1 MTASAALPAPEQQ
14 AAQGTAH
21 GIRTKTVMIDNYD
34 SFTWNVVGLLAQLG
48 ADVVVFRNDQVSID
62 QLKEIAPR
70 NILLTGPGHPRDAGI
85 SMQVI
90 HEFAGVIPILG
101 VCLGEQCMFEAYG
114 GTVKYAGEI
123 VHGKTSPVSHDGK
136 GLYKG
141 VSQGIEVTRYHS
153 LSGDI
158 NHAGDKYTL
167 PDCLE
172 ITITTQSGVV
182 MGVRHRKFTIEGVQY
197 HPESIA
203 SEEGARLFANFL
215 SWEGGSWDTMIER
228 QAQWIPHSRSYYFI
242 FRPVHTSIVKN
253 ERKRIDPIGG
263 SIVGSGIPIS
273 KISKLN
279 STGAV
284 VNGSSATE
292 SILEKIKRQRLQDVS
307 QTIRI
312 PGRSL
317 SDLKRSLS
325 LGLAP
330 RQIDFPSR
338 ILSAQPNVAVL
349 AEIKRASPSKGAIDM
364 GAHAPSQAVLYATS
378 GASAISVL
386 TEPTWFKG
394 SLEDLR
400 QTRLILDKIEDR
412 PAVLL
417 KDFVVDEYQ
426 IYEARLAGADTVLL
440 IVAILLE
447 DGIFHARLHTFT
459 VDMSRTSSLAS
470 MVPKETILIALSGIT
485 GRKDVEK
492 YISGGAMGVL
502 VGEHIMKAKNKREF
516 IRELIGLPTAMEI
529 SSSNRIEA
537 EKSPLVK
544 ICGITNEQDAI
555 VAAEAGADFLGLIF
569 AKSPRQ
575 IDSKRA
581 KHIID
586 SVLASTKSSGESV
599 DRLSLPT
606 VENVFT
612 PVREWYLKTNAH
624 VRTYISQQNPK
635 RPLFVGVFSDT
646 GFEEINKIV
655 RETGLDIVQ
664 LHGHEDV
671 KLVAPLICVPV
682 IKAIHVYA
690 DDSLASVVK
699 RIEEG
704 TNVLLGVL
712 LDTGVKGVTQ
722 QGGSGSTF
730 DWSLAEKVGREF
742 GIPIWMAG
750 GLDADNVQQ
759 ALSQG
764 GSLVVGVDIASGVE
778 GSNKGQKDAR
788 KVNAFVTNAKRSV

>member
-1 MTASAALPAPEQQ
+1 
-14 AAQGTAH
+14 
-21 GIRTKTVMIDNYD
+21 
-34 SFTWNVVGLLAQLG
+34 
-48 ADVVVFRNDQVSID
+48 
-62 QLKEIAPR
+62 
-70 NILLTGPGHPRDAGI
+70 
-85 SMQVI
+85 MQVI
-90 HEFAGVIPILG
+90 HEFSGVIPILG

-153 LSGDI
+153 LS
-158 NHAGDKYTL
+158 
-167 PDCLE
+167 DCLE
-172 ITITTQSGVV
+172 ITSTTPSGVV

-447 DGIFHARLHTFT
+447 DGILERFINISRSLGMEPLVEVANAQEMRIAVDAGSRVIGVNNRDLHTFT

-712 LDTGVKGVTQ
+712 LDTGVKGVMQ